1 MAGTFSAQIAAAVAE
16 IKGGV
21 EAVVKQSAQDLADEA
36 SIPVSQGGNM
46 PVKDGFLRNSRVGGL
61 NVEPAGPV
69 EKPSGYHDTS
79 GPPPLEL
86 VLAGFEMGDTILIRW
101 TANYAGYIEYGTR
114 GRPGRAFV
122 RQAATKWASFVSANA
137 ARLLNGR

>member
-21 EAVVKQSAQDLADEA
+21 EAVVKQSAQDVLEEA
-36 SIPVSQGGNM
+36 SRPVAQGGNL
-46 PVKDGFLRNSRVGGL
+46 PVDLGFLRNSLSVAL
-61 NVEPAGPV
+61 NAEPTGPSAKPDGYSNTGAPAVELAI
-69 EKPSGYHDTS
+69 
-79 GPPPLEL
+79 
-86 VLAGFEMGDTILIRW
+86 AGFEMGDTISARW
-101 TANYAGYIEYGTR
+101 TAEYAPHVEYGAR

-122 RQAATKWASFVSANA
+122 RQAAQKWASFVAANA